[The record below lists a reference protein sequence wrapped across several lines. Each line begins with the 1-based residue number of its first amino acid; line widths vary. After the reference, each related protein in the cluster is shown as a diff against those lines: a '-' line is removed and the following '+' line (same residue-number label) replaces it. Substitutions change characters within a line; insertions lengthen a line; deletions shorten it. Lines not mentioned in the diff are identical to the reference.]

1 MFRIYNKIVFASPIF
16 PPCSPRFSR
25 KLHNKSVTFIQF
37 CHVFSYSTSPPV
49 DPAAPTFHAVTDKLA
64 DTELFGELEP
74 KDTEW
79 LCSGGFV
86 TETQIFYVIT
96 DDGTSLMCQVIHSSV
111 G

>member
-1 MFRIYNKIVFASPIF
+1 MNSFVSPIF
-16 PPCSPRFSR
+16 PPCSPQSSR
-25 KLHNKSVTFIQF
+25 KLRSTSLLAVVSYF
-37 CHVFSYSTSPPV
+37 YSTV
-49 DPAAPTFHAVTDKLA
+49 DPKAPNFHAVA
-64 DTELFGELEP
+64 SNVAGTELFGELQP

-86 TETQIFYVIT
+86 TETQTFYVIT

>member
-1 MFRIYNKIVFASPIF
+1 MNSFVSPIF
-16 PPCSPRFSR
+16 PPCSPQSSR
-25 KLHNKSVTFIQF
+25 KLRNTSLLAVLSYF
-37 CHVFSYSTSPPV
+37 YSTV
-49 DPAAPTFHAVTDKLA
+49 DPKAPNFHAVA
-64 DTELFGELEP
+64 SNVAGTELFGELEP

-86 TETQIFYVIT
+86 TETQTFYVIT

>member
-1 MFRIYNKIVFASPIF
+1 MSPIF
-16 PPCSPRFSR
+16 PPCSPQSSR
-25 KLHNKSVTFIQF
+25 KLHKLSSILPVL
-37 CHVFSYSTSPPV
+37 SYFTSTSPPV
-49 DPAAPTFHAVTDKLA
+49 DPKSPTFHAVASNVA

-79 LCSGGFV
+79 LCSGGFI
-86 TETQIFYVIT
+86 TETQTFYVFT

>member
-1 MFRIYNKIVFASPIF
+1 MFRIYNKIVFVSPIF
-16 PPCSPRFSR
+16 PPCSPQFSR
-25 KLHNKSVTFIQF
+25 KLHNESLIYPVLL
-37 CHVFSYSTSPPV
+37 CFSYSTSPPV
-49 DPAAPTFHAVTDKLA
+49 DPAAPTFHAVADNVP

-86 TETQIFYVIT
+86 TETQTFYVIT
-96 DDGTSLMCQVIHSSV
+96 DDGTSLMCQVIHSSI

>member
-1 MFRIYNKIVFASPIF
+1 MFRIYNKIVFVSPIF
-16 PPCSPRFSR
+16 PPCSPQFSR
-25 KLHNKSVTFIQF
+25 KLHNRVYHFIQF
-37 CHVFSYSTSPPV
+37 CYVFCYSTSPPV
-49 DPAAPTFHAVTDKLA
+49 DPAAPTFHAVADNVA
-64 DTELFGELEP
+64 DTELFGQLEP

-86 TETQIFYVIT
+86 TETQTFYVLT